1 MLGIVGQQFLP
12 VVLVARWA
20 VVPTMNVIRRSGG
33 VDACARL
40 RAAGREAIGEIIAPV
55 ESSLS
60 DSVLKTVFLLVSDYS
75 LCKPHVQTCG
85 GVRARTPTTA
95 Y

>member
-60 DSVLKTVFLLVSDYS
+60 DSVLKTVFPWRLVP
-75 LCKPHVQTCG
+75 LGPLPLQ
-85 GVRARTPTTA
+85 
-95 Y
+95 

>member
-60 DSVLKTVFLLVSDYS
+60 DSVLKTVFLFQIVL
-75 LCKPHVQTCG
+75 LHE
-85 GVRARTPTTA
+85 GVGRCFLTRR
-95 Y
+95 

>member
-60 DSVLKTVFLLVSDYS
+60 DSVLKTVFLLGSDYS
-75 LCKPHVQTCG
+75 L
-85 GVRARTPTTA
+85 
-95 Y
+95 